1 MAACRRDSSLVREAG
16 SRDPGLRGPGLRGPG
31 LREAG
36 RRRVAITGLGAICA
50 LGHTAAEMWNGML
63 AGRSGI
69 GPITGMPTNRL
80 TASIAAQIPGFDPA
94 QHFGPRR
101 LPLLDRGA
109 QLAVV
114 AAREAVAQA
123 GLQPDPV
130 QAHRRAAI
138 VAAVI
143 GQTSLDA
150 AYLAFYGEGANRVH
164 PLTVP
169 RIMTN
174 GPASHLTM
182 EFGLH
187 GPSYAVASACASAN
201 HAIAC
206 AADAIRLGRADVVL
220 TGGADA
226 SIVVGVFK
234 CWEALR
240 VLSSDTCD
248 RSGLVLGEG
257 AGILVLE
264 DWDHATRR
272 GAVILAELAG
282 SGMTADGVDLT
293 APDAAGAA
301 AAMQGAL
308 DDAGLDASEIGWI
321 NAHGTG
327 TRLNDKTESAA
338 LHRVFGRPPPAS
350 SSKSMIGHC
359 LSAGGALEAVATVMA
374 LRSGMA
380 PPTANY
386 QEADPEC
393 DLDPIPNQARALPM
407 RAALSNSFA
416 FGGLNAVLAITV
428 AEAA

>member
-1 MAACRRDSSLVREAG
+1 M
-16 SRDPGLRGPGLRGPG
+16 
-31 LREAG
+31 
-36 RRRVAITGLGAICA
+36 CA
-50 LGHTAAEMWNGML
+50 LGRNVPEMWAGML

-69 GPITGMPTNRL
+69 GPITGIPTDRL
-80 TASIAAQIPGFDPA
+80 TASIAAQISGFDPTE
-94 QHFGPRR
+94 HFQPRR

-109 QLAVV
+109 QIAVV
-114 AAREAVAQA
+114 AAREAMAQA
-123 GLQPDPV
+123 GLQADPA

-143 GQTSLDA
+143 GQVSLDA
-150 AYLAFYGEGANRVH
+150 AYLAFYGEGATRVH

-174 GPASHLTM
+174 GAVSHLTM

-201 HAIAC
+201 HAIAS
-206 AADAIRLGRADVVL
+206 AVDTIRLDRADVVI

-226 SIVVGVFK
+226 SIVPGVFK

-240 VLSSDTCD
+240 VLSSDTCRPFSRD
-248 RSGLVLGEG
+248 RTGLVLGEG

-272 GAVILAELAG
+272 GATILAELAG
-282 SGMTADGVDLT
+282 SGMTADGADLT

-301 AAMQGAL
+301 AAMHAAL
-308 DDAGLDASEIGWI
+308 DDAGLDPSEIGWV

-338 LHRVFGRPPPAS
+338 LRQVFRHPPPTS
-350 SSKSMIGHC
+350 SNKSMIGHC
-359 LSAGGALEAVATVMA
+359 LSAGGGLEAVATVMA
-374 LRSGMA
+374 LRTGMA
-380 PPTANY
+380 PPTANFR
-386 QEADPEC
+386 ESDPEC
-393 DLDPIPNQARALPM
+393 DLDIIPNTARALPM
-407 RAALSNSFA
+407 HAALSNSFA
-416 FGGLNAVLAITV
+416 FGGLNAVIAMT
-428 AEAA
+428 AAAARAGAATSAAPGPAP

>member
-1 MAACRRDSSLVREAG
+1 M
-16 SRDPGLRGPGLRGPG
+16 
-31 LREAG
+31 
-36 RRRVAITGLGAICA
+36 
-50 LGHTAAEMWNGML
+50 

-69 GPITGMPTNRL
+69 GPITGIATNRIS
-80 TASIAAQIPGFDPA
+80 ASIAGQIPGFDPSA
-94 QHFGPRR
+94 HFEPRR

-109 QLAVV
+109 QIAVV
-114 AAREAVAQA
+114 AAREAMAQA
-123 GLQPDPV
+123 GLQPDPA

-150 AYLAFYGEGANRVH
+150 AYLAFYGEGASRVH

-174 GPASHLTM
+174 GVASHLTM

-187 GPSYAVASACASAN
+187 GPSYAVASACSSAN
-201 HAIAC
+201 HAIAS
-206 AADAIRLGRADVVL
+206 AADAIRLGRADVVI

-234 CWEALR
+234 CWEGLR
-240 VLSSDTCD
+240 VLSSDTCRPFSRD
-248 RSGLVLGEG
+248 RTGLVLGEG

-272 GAVILAELAG
+272 GATILAELAG

-308 DDAGLDASEIGWI
+308 DDAGLDASEIGWV

-327 TRLNDKTESAA
+327 TRLNDKTEAAA
-338 LHRVFGRPPPAS
+338 LRQVFRRPPPVS

-359 LSAGGALEAVATVMA
+359 LSAGGGLEAVATVMA
-374 LRSGMA
+374 LRTGTA

-386 QEADPEC
+386 REPDPEC
-393 DLDPIPNQARALPM
+393 DLDVIPNEARVLPM
-407 RAALSNSFA
+407 RAALSNSLA
-416 FGGLNAVLAITV
+416 FGGLNAVVAIRA
-428 AEAA
+428 AEDAATRAAA